1 MLIFSKKYF
10 FWTLVLFIVE
20 LSIALYIRDAF
31 VRPYVG
37 DYLVTIFIYCFV
49 RTFFKIKIWKVCLAV
64 LLFSYMVE
72 VLQYFHIVNVLGLQN
87 NIIMKTAIGYGFE
100 WWDLLA
106 YTLGIVTVLILEP
119 QSNNFFRKSN

>member
-31 VRPYVG
+31 IRPYVG
-37 DYLVTIFIYCFV
+37 DYLVTIFIYCFI
-49 RTFFKIKIWKVCLAV
+49 RTFFKTKIWKVCLAV
-64 LLFSYMVE
+64 LLFSYIVE